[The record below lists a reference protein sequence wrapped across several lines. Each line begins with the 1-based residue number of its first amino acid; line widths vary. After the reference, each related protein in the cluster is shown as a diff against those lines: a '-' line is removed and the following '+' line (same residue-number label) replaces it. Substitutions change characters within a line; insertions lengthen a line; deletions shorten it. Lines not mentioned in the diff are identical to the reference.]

1 MIRFRLWRLQSG
13 LTQAEAAARLG
24 LGLSTLALLEKG
36 RLRPTDSQL
45 ELLRRSFGTE
55 TDSLFDLVQ
64 ERVGAVS

>member
-13 LTQAEAAARLG
+13 LTQGEAAAQLG

-36 RLRPTDSQL
+36 RLIPTQSQL
-45 ELLRRSFGTE
+45 ELLRRAFGTE

-64 ERVGAVS
+64 ERVGAAS